1 MKILIIFCKFSDK
14 KGGILLSILFT
25 YSKYG
30 DPSKAGLIKSGL
42 AKVSPCKS

>member
-1 MKILIIFCKFSDK
+1 MEDK

-30 DPSKAGLIKSGL
+30 DPNKAALVKSGL
-42 AKVSPCKS
+42 AKVSQISLSEKKPKYF